1 MKKNLKFET
10 GDIVRIWKYKKKKKN
25 GKGYTPN
32 WLEENFKIKKVKKM
46 CRGLILLV
54 VLMER
59 KLNVQQS

>member
-1 MKKNLKFET
+1 MILLEYENLK
-10 GDIVRIWKYKKKKKN
+10 KKI

>member
-10 GDIVRIWKYKKKKKN
+10 GDIVRIWKFKKKI

-59 KLNVQQS
+59 KLNAQQS